1 MFKRSFEFD
10 KNVEKAITFLVTNV
24 NLSGNYP
31 KPVITHS
38 TRVGI
43 NLYKHGYSEQV
54 VIAGFLH
61 DLLEDTKATEKQIEE
76 HFGRQVLDLV
86 KANSFDSKI
95 KDKLEQSLDTFKKC
109 KKYGKDA
116 LIIKTADI
124 LDNLPYYDFKNNDYP
139 IKKINAFIQ
148 LADPI
153 LLDDKI
159 YTELKSEFSKS
170 LQ

>member
-1 MFKRSFEFD
+1 MIKKSFEFD
-10 KNVEKAITFLVTNV
+10 KSVENAITFLVTNV
-24 NLSGNYP
+24 NLSSNNP
-31 KPVITHS
+31 KPVIIHS
-38 TRVGI
+38 IRVGLR
-43 NLYKHGYSEQV
+43 LYNYNYSEQI

-61 DLLEDTKATEKQIEE
+61 DLLEDTKVTETQFEE
-76 HFGRQVLDLV
+76 HFGKQVLELA
-86 KANSFDSKI
+86 KANSFDSNI
-95 KDKLEQSLDTFKKC
+95 KDKLEQNLDTFNRC

-116 LIIKTADI
+116 LIIKAADI

-139 IKKINAFIQ
+139 VKKINAFIH